1 MKKLLLSGVAAAA
14 MFSTGAFAAD
24 LPSRKFAPVA
34 PPAIVAVPVFTWT
47 GFYIGGNAG
56 YGFVDKQSDRFT
68 DEVLILPGGFG
79 GSGAGGV
86 TVTGRAADN
95 QSRTRDQDGFV
106 GGAQIGYNLQLGGG
120 GFGGGGFLGGGV
132 VVGIEADAQYTDFG
146 RSRRGDGFNAV
157 TINPDVRGAALGI
170 DGSTVVFA
178 NGDRAFLDTGSSN
191 SLEYFGTVR
200 GRLGLAFDRV
210 MVYGTGGFAYGQTEQ
225 QTGRAGGFDS
235 GRDDDFSIGYA
246 VGGGVEFA
254 LPTNFN
260 LFGSSAVTFKIEGLY
275 VNLERDNE
283 SGNQS
288 VIGTRN
294 NGTPVFATTADFT
307 SSRQRE
313 MEFAVVRGGINF
325 KF

>member
-1 MKKLLLSGVAAAA
+1 MKKILLSSVAAAA
-14 MFSTGAFAAD
+14 VFSTGALAAD

-34 PPAIVAVPVFTWT
+34 PQATVVTAIPVFTWT

-56 YGFVDKQSDRFT
+56 YGFVDRESDRFT
-68 DEVLILPGGFG
+68 DEVLNLPAGFG

-86 TVTGRAADN
+86 TVTGRAGDLT
-95 QSRTRDQDGFV
+95 SRSRSQDGFV
-106 GGAQIGYNLQLGGG
+106 GGGQIGYNQQI
-120 GFGGGGFLGGGV
+120 GGGFLGGGL

-146 RSRRGDGFNAV
+146 RSRRDGGFNQV
-157 TINPDVRGAALGI
+157 FIDPNLRGATLQP
-170 DGSTVVFA
+170 DGSTVLFA
-178 NGDRAFLDTGSSN
+178 NGDRAFLDTGSSS

-200 GRLGLAFDRV
+200 GRLGVAFDRV

-225 QTGRAGGFDS
+225 QTGRRNGFDN
-235 GRDDDFSIGYA
+235 GNDDDFSLGYA

-275 VNLERDNE
+275 VNLERE
-283 SGNQS
+283 NQNGRFS
-288 VIGTRN
+288 TIGQRA
-294 NGTPVFATTADFT
+294 NGQVVTAQTADFT
-307 SSRQRE
+307 SRRDRE